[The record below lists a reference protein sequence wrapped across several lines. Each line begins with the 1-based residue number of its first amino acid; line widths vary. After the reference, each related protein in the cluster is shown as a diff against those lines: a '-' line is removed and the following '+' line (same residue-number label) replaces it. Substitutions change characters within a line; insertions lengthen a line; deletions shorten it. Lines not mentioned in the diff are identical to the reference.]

1 MMEQKGAP
9 SSQLTLWGKRGKHNR
24 WWVIE
29 KHSNDCFL
37 TALATVQSGEKL
49 GYEFYLFPHHL
60 ASNARAAINV

>member
-9 SSQLTLWGKRGKHNR
+9 SSQLTLWGNRGKHNR

-37 TALATVQSGEKL
+37 TALTAVQSGEKF
-49 GYEFYLFPHHL
+49 GNEFYLFPNHL
-60 ASNARAAINV
+60 ASNACAAINA